1 MRSRR
6 EFVAALAA
14 TALQCAGVR
23 AQPARPV
30 IGFLNS
36 ATPKLYTLNVE
47 AFRQG
52 LQEQGFVDGKN
63 VTIEFRW
70 AEGDYERLP
79 ALARELV
86 DRRVLAIAATGDVSS
101 ARAAPAASSS
111 TPIVGTIGGVPV
123 KFGLVDSYNRPGRN
137 LTGISLISSTMGGK
151 RVELL
156 HEIAPNAVIGL
167 LMNPDNPNAALERRD
182 AEAAAKSLGHAT
194 FVVDAR
200 NSGDF
205 DAAFEGFVRRRGGA
219 LFVGTDP
226 MLLSQR
232 ERLVAFAAERRVPA
246 IYFVR
251 EYAAAGGLL
260 SYGAS
265 IRFMYRQAGV
275 YIGRI
280 LRGASPA
287 EMPVMQPTNVEMV
300 INQRTAKMLGID
312 IPRNLLLRAD
322 EIID

>member
-36 ATPKLYTLNVE
+36 ATPKLYTFNVE

-101 ARAAPAASSS
+101 ARAAQAASST
-111 TPIVGTIGGVPV
+111 TPIVFTIGGDPV

-287 EMPVMQPTNVEMV
+287 ELPVEQPTRFQLV
-300 INQRTAKMLGID
+300 INGKIAKFLGLTLPEKLVAI
-312 IPRNLLLRAD
+312 AD
-322 EIID
+322 EVIE